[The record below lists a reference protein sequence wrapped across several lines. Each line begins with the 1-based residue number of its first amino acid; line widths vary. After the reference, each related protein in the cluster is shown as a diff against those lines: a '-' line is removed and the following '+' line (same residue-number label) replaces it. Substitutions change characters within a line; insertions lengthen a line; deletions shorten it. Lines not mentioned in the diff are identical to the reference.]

1 MIWVFVA
8 LSPCLQQLGI
18 RWAPIAHGHPWQN
31 LAEGGFAIQRR
42 MLDAYVTRCTDR
54 ETVYRQHAQFV
65 HDYQFWGHWAHTRQD
80 DQGRLY
86 YVSPQVMLGNAK
98 GRMVEASRLRRIFR
112 LRQLTRQVR
121 QHGQIRLHNLGI
133 YVDQSLWGQTLDV
146 LIYDEAMRIEQAE
159 HLLVSYPC
167 VYDTRMRRITTVH
180 EQGRQQYGNFQ
191 VIQLMLW
198 TLGVM
203 RLVWQMPP
211 YRRSRRPRRVLHT
224 PQRSLFDGF
233 AE

>member
-1 MIWVFVA
+1 M
-8 LSPCLQQLGI
+8 
-18 RWAPIAHGHPWQN
+18 
-31 LAEGGFAIQRR
+31 
-42 MLDAYVTRCTDR
+42 
-54 ETVYRQHAQFV
+54 

-86 YVSPQVMLGNAK
+86 YVSPEVMLGNAK

-198 TLGVM
+198 TLERHAVGVADASLSPVPASSTSAPHASTESLRWLCRM
-203 RLVWQMPP
+203 MCPNP
-211 YRRSRRPRRVLHT
+211 YSRSADTPRPLPSITSVSGLRSRRI
-224 PQRSLFDGF
+224 SS
-233 AE
+233 